1 MTNTQVYVD
10 NSFGESPPIPEEFWV
25 EIKRFLKEKKAGSL
39 TLHVS
44 DKGEVVKLGVNYV
57 KTIE

>member
-1 MTNTQVYVD
+1 LTINSGHVD
-10 NSFGESPPIPEEFWV
+10 NYCGESPPIPEEFWV
-25 EIKRFLKEKKAGSL
+25 EIKRFLREKKAGSL

>member
-1 MTNTQVYVD
+1 LTINPEHVD
-10 NSFGESPPIPEEFWV
+10 NAFAESPPIPEEFWV

-44 DKGEVVKLGVNYV
+44 DNGKVVKLGVNYV